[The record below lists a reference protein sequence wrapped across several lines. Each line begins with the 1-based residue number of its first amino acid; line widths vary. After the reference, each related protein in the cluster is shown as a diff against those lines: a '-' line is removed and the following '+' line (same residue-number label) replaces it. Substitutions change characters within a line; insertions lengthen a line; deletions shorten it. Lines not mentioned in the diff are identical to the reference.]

1 MTRKSREKI
10 LMTAMRLFYF
20 QGFHGTG
27 LNQIIKE
34 SGAPK
39 GSLYHY
45 FPEGKEQLAEEAI
58 KLSREL
64 IGDVIERYMK
74 EKESVEEAF
83 TAHILAMADLFD
95 QENGIEEKSHL
106 MMPFGLLA
114 AETAFM
120 NDRLREAC
128 SDTYQYWESL
138 YFGKLVKSGYRAS
151 DATVISQLMS
161 TMIEGAVTL
170 SLTKKNN
177 EPLLIVNEV
186 IPTIIKKYKRS

>member
-1 MTRKSREKI
+1 MTKQSREKI
-10 LMTAMRLFYF
+10 LTTAMRLFYF

-27 LNQIIKE
+27 LNQILKE

-58 KLSREL
+58 KLSRQL
-64 IGDVIERYMK
+64 IGDVIQHYMM
-74 EKESVEEAF
+74 EKESVEEAL
-83 TAHILAMADLFD
+83 TAHVLAMAELFD
-95 QENGIEEKSHL
+95 QENGVEENSHL

-120 NDRLREAC
+120 NERLREAC

-138 YFGKLVKSGYRAS
+138 YFGKLVKNGYRAS
-151 DATVISQLMS
+151 DATIISQFIS
-161 TMIEGAVTL
+161 TLIEGAVTL
-170 SLTKKNN
+170 SLTKKSN
-177 EPLLIVNEV
+177 EPLIMASSI
-186 IPTIIKKYKRS
+186 IPTILQNYK

>member
-1 MTRKSREKI
+1 MTKQSREKI
-10 LMTAMRLFYF
+10 LATAMRLFYF

-27 LNQIIKE
+27 LNQILKE

-58 KLSREL
+58 KLSRQL
-64 IGDVIERYMK
+64 IGDVIQHYMM
-74 EKESVEEAF
+74 EKESVEEAL
-83 TAHILAMADLFD
+83 TAHVLAMAELFD
-95 QENGIEEKSHL
+95 QENGVEENSHL

-120 NDRLREAC
+120 NERLREAC

-138 YFGKLVKSGYRAS
+138 YFGKLVKNGYRAS
-151 DATVISQLMS
+151 DATIISQFIS
-161 TMIEGAVTL
+161 TLIEGAVTL
-170 SLTKKNN
+170 SLTKKSN
-177 EPLLIVNEV
+177 EPLVMASSI
-186 IPTIIKKYKRS
+186 IPTILQNYK

>member
-1 MTRKSREKI
+1 MTKQSREKI
-10 LMTAMRLFYF
+10 LTTAMRLFYF

-27 LNQIIKE
+27 LNQILKE

-58 KLSREL
+58 KLSRQL
-64 IGDVIERYMK
+64 IGDVIQHYMM
-74 EKESVEEAF
+74 EKESVEEAL
-83 TAHILAMADLFD
+83 TAHILAMAELFD
-95 QENGIEEKSHL
+95 QENGVEENSHL

-120 NDRLREAC
+120 NERLREAC

-138 YFGKLVKSGYRAS
+138 YFGKLVRNGYRAS
-151 DATVISQLMS
+151 DATIISQFIS
-161 TMIEGAVTL
+161 TLIEGAVTL
-170 SLTKKNN
+170 SLTKKSND
-177 EPLLIVNEV
+177 PLIMASSI
-186 IPTIIKKYKRS
+186 IPTILQNYK

>member
-1 MTRKSREKI
+1 MSKQSREKI
-10 LMTAMRLFYF
+10 LTTAMRLFYF

-27 LNQIIKE
+27 LNQILKE

-58 KLSREL
+58 KLSRQL
-64 IGDVIERYMK
+64 IGDVIEHYMR
-74 EKESVEEAF
+74 EKDSVEEALS
-83 TAHILAMADLFD
+83 AHLMAMADLFN
-95 QENGIEEKSHL
+95 QENGVFSEKAHL

-120 NDRLREAC
+120 NERLREAC

-138 YFGKLVKSGYRAS
+138 YFAKLLKSGYRAS
-151 DATVISQLMS
+151 DATVISQLIS
-161 TMIEGAVTL
+161 TLIEGAVTL
-170 SLTKKNN
+170 SLTKKTN
-177 EPLLIVNEV
+177 EPLILVSEI
-186 IPTIIKKYKRS
+186 IPTILQKYK

>member
-1 MTRKSREKI
+1 MTKQSREKI
-10 LMTAMRLFYF
+10 LTTAMRLFYF

-27 LNQIIKE
+27 LNQILKE

-58 KLSREL
+58 KLSRQL
-64 IGDVIERYMK
+64 IGDVIQHYMM
-74 EKESVEEAF
+74 EKESVEEAL
-83 TAHILAMADLFD
+83 TAHILAMAELFD
-95 QENGIEEKSHL
+95 QENGVEENSHL

-120 NDRLREAC
+120 NERLREAC

-138 YFGKLVKSGYRAS
+138 YFGKLVRNGYRAS
-151 DATVISQLMS
+151 DATLISQFIS
-161 TMIEGAVTL
+161 TLIEGAVTL
-170 SLTKKNN
+170 SLTKKSND
-177 EPLLIVNEV
+177 PLIMASSI
-186 IPTIIKKYKRS
+186 IPTILQNYK

>member
-1 MTRKSREKI
+1 MTKQSREKI
-10 LMTAMRLFYF
+10 LTTAMRLFYF

-27 LNQIIKE
+27 LNQILKE

-58 KLSREL
+58 KLSRQL
-64 IGDVIERYMK
+64 IGDVIQHYMM
-74 EKESVEEAF
+74 EKESVEEAL
-83 TAHILAMADLFD
+83 TAHILAMAELFD
-95 QENGIEEKSHL
+95 QENGVEENSHL

-120 NDRLREAC
+120 NERLREAC

-138 YFGKLVKSGYRAS
+138 YFGKLVKNGYRAS
-151 DATVISQLMS
+151 DATIISQFIS
-161 TMIEGAVTL
+161 TLIEGAVTL
-170 SLTKKNN
+170 SLTKKSND
-177 EPLLIVNEV
+177 PLIMASSI
-186 IPTIIKKYKRS
+186 IPTILQNYK

>member
-1 MTRKSREKI
+1 MTKQSREKI
-10 LMTAMRLFYF
+10 LTTAMRLFYF

-27 LNQIIKE
+27 LNQILKE

-64 IGDVIERYMK
+64 IGDVIQHYMM
-74 EKESVEEAF
+74 EKESMEEAL
-83 TAHILAMADLFD
+83 TAHILAMAELFD
-95 QENGIEEKSHL
+95 QENGVEENSHL

-114 AETAFM
+114 SETAFT
-120 NDRLREAC
+120 NERLREAC

-138 YFGKLVKSGYRAS
+138 YFGKLVKNGYRTY
-151 DATVISQLMS
+151 DAKIISQFIS
-161 TMIEGAVTL
+161 TLIEGAVTL
-170 SLTKKNN
+170 SLTKKSN
-177 EPLLIVNEV
+177 EPLIMASSI
-186 IPTIIKKYKRS
+186 IPTILQKYEK

>member
-1 MTRKSREKI
+1 MTKQSREKI
-10 LMTAMRLFYF
+10 LTTAMRLFYF

-27 LNQIIKE
+27 LNQILKE

-64 IGDVIERYMK
+64 IGDVIQHYMM
-74 EKESVEEAF
+74 EKESMEEAL
-83 TAHILAMADLFD
+83 TAHILAMAELFD
-95 QENGIEEKSHL
+95 QENGVEENSHL

-114 AETAFM
+114 SETAFT
-120 NDRLREAC
+120 NERLREAC

-138 YFGKLVKSGYRAS
+138 YFGKLVKNGYRTY
-151 DATVISQLMS
+151 DAKIISQFIS
-161 TMIEGAVTL
+161 TLIEGAVTL
-170 SLTKKNN
+170 SLTKKSN
-177 EPLLIVNEV
+177 EPLIMASSI
-186 IPTIIKKYKRS
+186 IPIILRNYRK

>member
-1 MTRKSREKI
+1 MTKQSREKI
-10 LMTAMRLFYF
+10 LTTAMRLFYF

-27 LNQIIKE
+27 LNQILKE

-58 KLSREL
+58 KLSRQL
-64 IGDVIERYMK
+64 IGDVIQHYMM
-74 EKESVEEAF
+74 EKESVEEAL
-83 TAHILAMADLFD
+83 TAHILAMAELFD
-95 QENGIEEKSHL
+95 QENGVKENSHL

-120 NDRLREAC
+120 NERLREAC

-138 YFGKLVKSGYRAS
+138 YFGKLVRNGYRAS
-151 DATVISQLMS
+151 DATLISQFIS
-161 TMIEGAVTL
+161 TLIEGAVTL
-170 SLTKKNN
+170 SLTKKSND
-177 EPLLIVNEV
+177 PLIMASSI
-186 IPTIIKKYKRS
+186 IPTILQNYK

>member
-1 MTRKSREKI
+1 MTKQSREKI
-10 LMTAMRLFYF
+10 LTTAMRLFYF

-27 LNQIIKE
+27 LNQILKE

-64 IGDVIERYMK
+64 IGDVIQHYMM
-74 EKESVEEAF
+74 EKESMEEAL
-83 TAHILAMADLFD
+83 TAHILAMAELFD
-95 QENGIEEKSHL
+95 QENGVEENSHL

-114 AETAFM
+114 SETAFT
-120 NDRLREAC
+120 NERLREAC

-138 YFGKLVKSGYRAS
+138 YFGKLVKNGYRTY
-151 DATVISQLMS
+151 DAKTISQFIS
-161 TMIEGAVTL
+161 TLIEGAVTL
-170 SLTKKNN
+170 SLTKKSN
-177 EPLLIVNEV
+177 EPLIMASSI
-186 IPTIIKKYKRS
+186 IPTILQKYEK